1 MSIYVQVPFREA
13 VRDATGGN
21 PKVQRREYLPEGS
34 MPVLDQG
41 QKFIAGYTTTDN
53 AYSGRLP
60 VVLFGDHTRTFK
72 YVDFPFAL
80 GADGVKVLAPQEGFE
95 ASFLYYYLR
104 NADIPSAGYSRHFKF
119 LRELSVCK
127 PPLTEQ
133 RRIVS
138 ILNRAAKIE
147 RLRTQAQERLRE
159 FIPALFMKMFGD
171 QYQIST
177 RYPQMALREIAEIAS
192 GITKGRKIESESLI
206 KVPYLRVANV
216 QDGFLNLEE
225 IKTIAIRRGEE
236 QKYALV
242 PGDLVMTEG
251 GDPDKLGRAAVWN
264 GELSYCAHQNHVFR
278 VRPHTEMVLTD
289 YLRDLAGSVYGK
301 AYFLSVAKRTTGIAS
316 VNKTQLG
323 GFPVPVPPMELQA
336 LYAKTVATSH
346 DIASI
351 AETVAGGVA
360 ALSSSLM
367 SCLLGNDT

>member
-41 QKFIAGYTTTDN
+41 QEFIAGYTTTDN

-119 LRELSVCK
+119 LRELSICK

-159 FIPALFMKMFGD
+159 FIPALFIKMFGD

-192 GITKGRKIESESLI
+192 GITKGRKIESKSLI

-225 IKTIAIRRGEE
+225 IKSIAIRRGEE
-236 QKYALV
+236 QRYALV

-278 VRPHTEMVLTD
+278 VRPHTEIVLTD

-346 DIASI
+346 DIASV
-351 AETVAGGVA
+351 AETAASGVA
-360 ALSSSLM
+360 ALSSSLV
-367 SCLLGNDT
+367 SRLLEDGT

>member
-41 QKFIAGYTTTDN
+41 QEFIAGYTTTDN

-133 RRIVS
+133 QRIVS

-147 RLRTQAQERLRE
+147 RLRTQAQKRLRE
-159 FIPALFMKMFGD
+159 FIPALFIKMFGD
-171 QYQIST
+171 PVENPMGWKVAELGTLGILDRGRSRHRPRNASELYGGP
-177 RYPQMALREIAEIAS
+177 YPFVQTGDVASANRLIRCASQSYSETGLRQSKMWPEGTLCITIAANIGKT
-192 GITKGRKIESESLI
+192 GILAFDACFPDS
-206 KVPYLRVANV
+206 VV
-216 QDGFLNLEE
+216 GFLAGNLVTVEYVKSALDVMQTRIE
-225 IKTIAIRRGEE
+225 DAAPMATQRNINLQVLRGL
-236 QKYALV
+236 QI
-242 PGDLVMTEG
+242 P
-251 GDPDKLGRAAVWN
+251 
-264 GELSYCAHQNHVFR
+264 
-278 VRPHTEMVLTD
+278 
-289 YLRDLAGSVYGK
+289 
-301 AYFLSVAKRTTGIAS
+301 I
-316 VNKTQLG
+316 
-323 GFPVPVPPMELQA
+323 PPMELQA
-336 LYAKTVATSH
+336 LYANIIATSD
-346 DIASI
+346 DIALA
-351 AETVAGGVA
+351 AETAGEGVA
-360 ALSSSLM
+360 ELGSSLM
-367 SCLLGNDT
+367 SRLLGDGT